1 MTKSKTAIMILI
13 LKRLKDGKLVCS
25 TDFDVSEYDFVKLCA
40 EIQDEGYIK
49 GFVEMGYT
57 KGDDPDVLANVD
69 ITIKGEEYL
78 SKIKDE
84 KLDKI
89 FSRIS
94 DGASLAG
101 LVTQIVSLG
110 LR

>member
-1 MTKSKTAIMILI
+1 MNKRRIATMLLI
-13 LKRLKDGKLVCS
+13 LKSLEDRKLVCS
-25 TDFDVSEYDFVKLCA
+25 TDFNMEEDEFVELCA
-40 EIQDEGYIK
+40 EMQDAGYIK

-57 KGDDPDVLANVD
+57 RGDDPDVLANVD

-78 SKIKDE
+78 SKIRDE
-84 KLDKI
+84 NLDRI